1 LFFLN
6 TYTMINMTAGLE
18 KLIRNPSFRP
28 RFNVPWP
35 VSLLGG
41 LGCYAAMIVIHPSAT
56 VIAVLVS
63 YGIFFLLKRRSLNQR
78 WGDLRTGFWVALARI
93 GLLRLQ
99 YLPLEPKNWHL
110 NPRTGAPT
118 SSPSPGRPEPL
129 REGSS

>member
-56 VIAVLVS
+56 VIAVLVC
-63 YGIFFLLKRRSLNQR
+63 YGIFFPAQTKIPEP
-78 WGDLRTGFWVALARI
+78 AL
-93 GLLRLQ
+93 
-99 YLPLEPKNWHL
+99 
-110 NPRTGAPT
+110 
-118 SSPSPGRPEPL
+118 GRPANRILGRPGAN
-129 REGSS
+129 RSAAPSISAT